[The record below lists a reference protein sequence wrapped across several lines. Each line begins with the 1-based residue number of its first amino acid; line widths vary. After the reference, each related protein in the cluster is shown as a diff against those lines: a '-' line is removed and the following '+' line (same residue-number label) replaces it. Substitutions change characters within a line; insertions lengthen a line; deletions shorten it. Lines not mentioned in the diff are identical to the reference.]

1 MANAGGRP
9 NKYETYIKPRLVE
22 VEKLAQFMT
31 DKEMAKYFG
40 VHVATWC
47 DYKNKY
53 SEFSEAIKKSREL
66 LVCELKQSLVDKAK
80 GFKYTEKKIVREKN
94 EVGDLV
100 ITREEE
106 YIKYSPPD
114 VAALN
119 LLLKNYD
126 KENWANDPQVI
137 ALRKKELEL
146 RERQIEAGEW

>member
-1 MANAGGRP
+1 MAKGRGRP
-9 NKYETYIKPRLVE
+9 SKYETNIKPNLDKIEGFART
-22 VEKLAQFMT
+22 MT
-31 DKEMAKYFG
+31 DKEMAKYFD
-40 VHVATWC
+40 VALSCWM

-53 SEFSEAIKKSREL
+53 SEFANAIKKGREL
-66 LVCELKQSLVDKAK
+66 LVCELKQSLVEKAK

-126 KENWANDPQVI
+126 KENWANDPAVI

>member
-9 NKYETYIKPRLVE
+9 NKYETYIKPRLAE

-40 VHVATWC
+40 VHASTWC

-53 SEFSEAIKKSREL
+53 SEFSEAIKKGNKS
-66 LVCELKQSLVDKAK
+66 LVHDLKQSLVDKAK
-80 GFKYTEKKIVREKN
+80 GFKYTEKKIVREKDEN
-94 EVGDLV
+94 GDLV

-126 KENWANDPQVI
+126 KENWANDPQVLE
-137 ALRKKELEL
+137 LRKKELEL
-146 RERQIEAGEW
+146 RERQIEANEW

>member
-1 MANAGGRP
+1 
-9 NKYETYIKPRLVE
+9 
-22 VEKLAQFMT
+22 
-31 DKEMAKYFG
+31 MAKYFG
-40 VHVATWC
+40 VHVSTWC

-53 SEFSEAIKKSREL
+53 SEFSESIKKSREL
-66 LVCELKQSLVDKAK
+66 LVCELKQTLVEKAK
-80 GFKYTEKKIVREKN
+80 GFKYTEKKIVRERN

-126 KENWANDPQVI
+126 KENWANDPQVLE
-137 ALRKKELEL
+137 LRKKELEL

>member
-1 MANAGGRP
+1 MAKAGGRP
-9 NKYETYIKPRLVE
+9 NKYETHIKPRLAE
-22 VEKLAQFMT
+22 VEKLSQFMT

-47 DYKNKY
+47 DYKNKH
-53 SEFSEAIKKSREL
+53 SEFSEAIKKGREL
-66 LVCELKQSLVDKAK
+66 LVCELKQTLVEKAK
-80 GFKYTEKKIVREKN
+80 GFKYTEKKIVRERN
-94 EVGDLV
+94 EDGDLV

-126 KENWANDPQVI
+126 KENWANDPQI
-137 ALRKKELEL
+137 LQLRKKELEL

>member
-1 MANAGGRP
+1 MNLKTLTEQRADKQNEMETLL
-9 NKYETYIKPRLVE
+9 NKVE
-22 VEKLAQFMT
+22 GEQRAFT
-31 DKEMAKYFG
+31 DEENELFASLERDINSLSQ
-40 VHVATWC
+40 TIE
-47 DYKNKY
+47 
-53 SEFSEAIKKSREL
+53 SIKKGREL
-66 LVCELKQSLVDKAK
+66 LVNELKQSLVEKAK
-80 GFKYTEKKIVREKN
+80 GFQYSEKKIVRERN

>member
-1 MANAGGRP
+1 MAKAGGRP
-9 NKYETYIKPRLVE
+9 NKYETHIKPKLAE

-31 DKEMAKYFG
+31 EEEMAKYFG
-40 VHVATWC
+40 VHASSWYS
-47 DYKNKY
+47 YKNKY
-53 SEFSEAIKKSREL
+53 SEFSEIIKKAKKN
-66 LVCELKQSLVDKAK
+66 LVQDLKQSLIEKAK
-80 GFKYTEKKIVREKN
+80 GFKYTEKKIVRERN

-100 ITREEE
+100 VTREEE

>member
-1 MANAGGRP
+1 MAKAGGRP
-9 NKYETYIKPRLVE
+9 NKYETHIKPRLAE
-22 VEKLAQFMT
+22 VEKLSQFMT
-31 DKEMAKYFG
+31 EEEMAKYFG
-40 VHVATWC
+40 VHASSWYS
-47 DYKNKY
+47 YKSKY
-53 SEFSEAIKKSREL
+53 SEFFEAIKKGKKS
-66 LVCELKQSLVDKAK
+66 LVQDLKQSLVEKAK
-80 GFKYTEKKIVREKN
+80 GFQYSEKKIVREKN